1 MGLDDYAKDDVDSS
15 YSKSRSGG
23 SRGGP
28 VEEGEVRTRKGD
40 FSRGYIEIVEFP
52 DGHVEADEGNL
63 RILKPGD
70 NPQKDYTTICKFA
83 SKKHWDSFCDKAKDE
98 LGLDAEKIKEKNPAR
113 IPELKAHLANPNKP
127 KPSRT
132 CQVCGDK
139 MYPDEDKYCELDLRV
154 NGRTSVHEHHTIA
167 EMSDAGLLD

>member
-1 MGLDDYAKDDVDSS
+1 MGLDAYAEDNAETSS
-15 YSKSRSGG
+15 SRNRGGGGG
-23 SRGGP
+23 SGP
-28 VEEGEVRTRKGD
+28 VEEGEVRTQKGD
-40 FSRGYIEIVEFP
+40 FSRGYMEIVEYP

-70 NPQKDYTTICKFA
+70 NPQKDYTTICKFTD
-83 SKKHWDSFCDKAKDE
+83 KKHWDSFCDKAKDE
-98 LGLDAEKIKEKNPAR
+98 LCLDAEKIKEKNPAR

-127 KPSRT
+127 SPKRT

-139 MYPDEDKYCELDLRV
+139 MLPDKDRFCELDLRV
-154 NGRTSVHEHHTIA
+154 NGRTAVHEHHTVE